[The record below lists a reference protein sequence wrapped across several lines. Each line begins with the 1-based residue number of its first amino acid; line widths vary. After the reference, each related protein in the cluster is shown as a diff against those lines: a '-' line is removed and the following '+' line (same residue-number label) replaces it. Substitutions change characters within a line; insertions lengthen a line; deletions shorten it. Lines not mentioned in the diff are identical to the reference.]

1 MLRLIDSGT
10 CHPLYTVALEE
21 TILESCA
28 KGLMPP
34 TLHLYV
40 RDRPTVSLG
49 YFEKVGAAV
58 DMISLLNES
67 IFLVR
72 RMSGGSTIFTDQGQ
86 LIFSLT
92 IDQGALPKPEEA
104 YALTCGV
111 LIDALRALGL
121 QAEHKP
127 PNDVLCGGKKI
138 SGSAQTRKQ
147 GMIMVHGT
155 ILVDTDLDRM
165 MRVLRPRPDKRS
177 RGRGEMTSLSEVL
190 GRPVE
195 MTEVKSALVQAFS
208 VELEQR
214 AVPIPVNEREK
225 GRVKQLIEEK
235 YGREEFILQ
244 F

>member
-1 MLRLIDSGT
+1 MLRLIDSGY

-21 TILESCA
+21 AILESCA

-49 YFEKVGAAV
+49 YFEKVETAV
-58 DMISLLNES
+58 DMMSLLKED

-111 LIDALRALGL
+111 LISALKALGL
-121 QAEHKP
+121 EAEHKP
-127 PNDVLCGGKKI
+127 PNDVICKGKKV

-155 ILVDTDLDRM
+155 ILIDTDLDRM
-165 MRVLRPRPDKRS
+165 MRVLRPRQDKRS
-177 RGRGEMTSLSEVL
+177 RGRAEMTCLSEVL

-195 MTEVKSALVQAFS
+195 MADVKSALVQAFS
-208 VELEQR
+208 AELEQR

-225 GRVKQLIEEK
+225 VRVKQLIEEK
-235 YGREEFILQ
+235 YGKEEFILQ

>member
-21 TILESCA
+21 AILESCA

-34 TLHLYV
+34 TLHMYV

-49 YFEKVGAAV
+49 YFEKVEAAV
-58 DMISLLNES
+58 DMMALLKED

-92 IDQGALPKPEEA
+92 IDQGALPKPAEA
-104 YALTCGV
+104 YALTCSV
-111 LIDALRALGL
+111 LVNALKALGL
-121 QAEHKP
+121 ETEHKL
-127 PNDVLCGGKKI
+127 PNDVIFEGKKI
-138 SGSAQTRKQ
+138 SGSAQTRKL

-155 ILVDTDLDRM
+155 VLVDTDLDRM
-165 MRVLRPRPDKRS
+165 MRVLRPRHDKHS
-177 RGRGEMTSLSEVL
+177 RGRDEVTCLSEAL
-190 GRPVE
+190 GRPIGME
-195 MTEVKSALVQAFS
+195 EVKSALVHSFS
-208 VELEQR
+208 AELEQR
-214 AVPIPVNEREK
+214 AVPIPANDREK
-225 GRVKQLIEEK
+225 ERAKKLIEEK